1 MSVFYF
7 IIQQAM
13 YFSIPLLIVA
23 LGAMYSERSGIINIG
38 LEGIM
43 VMGAFCGIYF
53 IHIMEEY
60 MSGQL
65 LLLLGILVAAVAGGV
80 YSLFHA
86 FASINLKADQTIS
99 GTALNMFAS
108 AFAIFMGRMFNG
120 VQQIGFTDSFH
131 IDRVPVLGR
140 IPLIGPMFFQN
151 CYITTYIGFA
161 IFAIAA
167 IVISKTR
174 FGLRLRACGEFPQA
188 ADSVGINVYKMRYAG
203 TVISGILGGIGGI
216 VFVVPTSTEFNADV
230 AGYGF
235 LAIAVLIFGQWR
247 SGTIFGA
254 AFFFGIMKTLSSV
267 YSGIPG
273 LKSLPVPNEI
283 YKMIPYIATLLVLS
297 IASKS
302 SNTPRAEGVPY
313 DKGSR

>member
-140 IPLIGPMFFQN
+140 IPLVGPMFFQN

-174 FGLRLRACGEFPQA
+174 FGLRLRRIPTGCGFRRYQRVQDALCRHGNQRHPGRHRRHCVRSAYFHRVQCGCGRIRIPGDCSLNLWPVAQRHNLRRGLLLWHNE
-188 ADSVGINVYKMRYAG
+188 DSFKR
-203 TVISGILGGIGGI
+203 
-216 VFVVPTSTEFNADV
+216 
-230 AGYGF
+230 
-235 LAIAVLIFGQWR
+235 IFGN
-247 SGTIFGA
+247 SGA
-254 AFFFGIMKTLSSV
+254 
-267 YSGIPG
+267 
-273 LKSLPVPNEI
+273 
-283 YKMIPYIATLLVLS
+283 
-297 IASKS
+297 
-302 SNTPRAEGVPY
+302 
-313 DKGSR
+313 